1 MRFMRIGPAGAERPV
16 VVDDAGVTRDLTPLT
31 ADVDPP
37 FLAGGGIAATRAAL
51 ASGALQP
58 VDVAGE
64 RIGAPLA
71 SPPSLVCVG
80 MNYAAHAAESGSAP
94 PEHVVVFFKKTNTIV
109 GPHDPIL
116 LPTGATQLDWEVELG
131 IVVGA
136 DAHRLGSDEEA
147 LAAIAGYVLVNDLS
161 ERAWQLETSQWSKG
175 KCGPGFS
182 PFGPWLLTADEVPD
196 PQALRLRSWVDGDPR
211 QDSSTAD
218 MVFPVAR
225 ILRDLSQVMAF
236 EPGDVILTGTPEGVA
251 LSGRF
256 PYLRAGNRVRME
268 IDGLGTLEQTVVDEE
283 EVAA

>member
-16 VVDDAGVTRDLTPLT
+16 VVDEAGVARDLRPVTDDID
-31 ADVDPP
+31 AR
-37 FLAGGGIAATRAAL
+37 FLAAGGIPATRAAL
-51 ASGALQP
+51 AAGTLP
-58 VDVAGE
+58 PLDVEGE
-64 RIGAPLA
+64 RVGAPLA

-80 MNYAAHAAESGSAP
+80 MNYAAHAAESGSPP

-109 GPHDPIL
+109 GPHDPIVV
-116 LPTGATQLDWEVELG
+116 PRGATRLDWEVELG
-131 IVVGA
+131 IVIGA
-136 DAHRLGSDEEA
+136 EAHRIDSDEDA

-161 ERAWQLETSQWSKG
+161 ERDWQLETSQWSKG

-182 PFGPWLLTADEVPD
+182 PFGPWFVTADDVPD
-196 PQALRLRSWVDGDPR
+196 PQALRLRSWVDDEPR

-225 ILRDLSQVMAF
+225 IVRDLSQVMAF

-283 EVAA
+283 VRS